1 MAGASRLWCATL
13 HGEEICAVLGLAL
26 KQEEQVPVR
35 FCPISK
41 DESTTPSSVEE
52 ATVVLEEYAL
62 TGQDQPPDQ
71 PPETRIGRGGRNT
84 QHTISVQR
92 DSRKKPRAL
101 DKKCLAWTR
110 KQSDIQTPPSC
121 SELGQT

>member
-1 MAGASRLWCATL
+1 MTETSRRRCATF

-35 FCPISK
+35 FCPISI

-71 PPETRIGRGGRNT
+71 PPATRILGEEAGT
-84 QHTISVQR
+84 LHTRYLNKGILR
-92 DSRKKPRAL
+92 
-101 DKKCLAWTR
+101 KCL
-110 KQSDIQTPPSC
+110 
-121 SELGQT
+121 